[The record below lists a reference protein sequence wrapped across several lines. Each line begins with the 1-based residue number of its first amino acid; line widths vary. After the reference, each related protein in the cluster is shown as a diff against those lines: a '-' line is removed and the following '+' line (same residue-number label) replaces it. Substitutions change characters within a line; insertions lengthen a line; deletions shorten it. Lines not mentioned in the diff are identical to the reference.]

1 VHQEDNDMSLKNLT
15 GKHLTLED
23 REYIQAA
30 LERGI
35 PLADMADRLR
45 KDPTTISKEIKR
57 NRVIGTS
64 EFNGLGGK
72 CQNHSICR
80 KRYLCDTKCD
90 RLCKRCTHSNCYKI
104 CAEYLEKTCSRLSRY
119 PHVCN
124 GCENRATCRL
134 RKIHYRARIAN
145 EKYKDTL
152 ITSREGIDLSQHELV
167 HLDELISPLVM
178 KGQSLKHIHAHHQL
192 EIGCSQRTLYNY
204 FEWNL
209 FTARNIDLP
218 RKVKMKPRKKNKEG
232 SGKPQQYRE
241 GRTYEDFL
249 AFTLANPDVPVV
261 EMDTVHGTRSGKVI
275 LTLFFR
281 NTGLMIGILLNHCTQ
296 ECVLEAIDWL
306 YEKLGEKIFESTFPV
321 LLTDNGSEFKIP
333 PEIETTED
341 GCIRTKVFYCDPM
354 ASYQKPHIEKNH
366 EFIRY
371 VLPKGRTFKNL
382 TQEKVTL
389 MMNHINS
396 TVRASLND
404 QTPWRLAQLLMNDS
418 VLEALSLKEIPA
430 NEVHLKPALIK

>member
-1 VHQEDNDMSLKNLT
+1 MSLKNLT

-35 PLADMADRLR
+35 PLSDMADRLR
-45 KDPTTISKEIKR
+45 KDPSTISKEIKR

-64 EFNGLGGK
+64 EFNGFGGK
-72 CQNHSICR
+72 CQNHSICQ
-80 KRYLCDTKCD
+80 KKHLCDTKCNQ
-90 RLCKRCTHSNCYKI
+90 LCKRCKHTNCYKI
-104 CAEYLEKTCSRLSRY
+104 CSDYVEKNCIRLTRY

-124 GCENRATCRL
+124 GCENRTTCRL

-145 EKYKDTL
+145 ERYKDTL
-152 ITSREGIDLSQHELV
+152 STSREGIDLSQKEFN

-178 KGQSLKHIHAHHQL
+178 RGQSLKHIHAHHQS

-232 SGKPQQYRE
+232 NRNLQQYRE

-249 AFTLANPDVPVV
+249 AFTLVNPDIPVV
-261 EMDTVHGTRSGKVI
+261 QMDTVHGTRSGKVI
-275 LTLFFR
+275 MTLFFR
-281 NTGLMIGILLNHCTQ
+281 NTGLMVGILLKHCTQ

-306 YEKLGEKIFESTFPV
+306 HEELGDTVFQNTFPV
-321 LLTDNGSEFKIP
+321 ILTDNGSEFKM
-333 PEIETTED
+333 PEKIECTED

-366 EFIRY
+366 EFMRY

-396 TVRASLND
+396 TARASLND
-404 QTPWRLAQLLMNDS
+404 KTPWELAQLLMNHS
-418 VLEALSLKEIPA
+418 LLEVLSLEEIPA
-430 NEVHLKPALIK
+430 DEVHLKPALLK

>member
-1 VHQEDNDMSLKNLT
+1 MSLKNLT
-15 GKHLTLED
+15 GKHLNLED

-35 PLADMADRLR
+35 SLADMADRLR

-57 NRVIGTS
+57 NRVFGNS
-64 EFNGLGGK
+64 EFNGFGGK
-72 CQNHSICR
+72 CQRHSICQ
-80 KRYLCDTKCD
+80 KRNLCDTKCD
-90 RLCKRCTHSNCYKI
+90 RLCKRCNHTNCYKI
-104 CAEYLEKTCSRLSRY
+104 CAEYTEKTCSRLSRY

-124 GCENRATCRL
+124 GCENRVTCRL
-134 RKIHYRARIAN
+134 LKIYYRARIAN

-152 ITSREGIDLSQHELV
+152 SNSREGIDFSQHEFV
-167 HLDELISPLVM
+167 HLDELVSPLLLR
-178 KGQSLKHIHAHHQL
+178 GQSLKHIHENHQS

-218 RKVKMKPRKKNKEG
+218 RKVKMKPRKKTKEG
-232 SGKPQQYRE
+232 SVKSQQYRE

-249 AFTLANPDVPVV
+249 AFTSANQDVSIV

-275 LTLFFR
+275 MTLFFR
-281 NTGLMIGILLNHCTQ
+281 KTGLMVGILLEHCTQ

-306 YEKLGEKIFESTFPV
+306 YEKLGDTVFQDTFPV
-321 LLTDNGSEFKIP
+321 ILTDNGSEFKMP
-333 PEIETTED
+333 LEIESTED

-366 EFIRY
+366 EYIRY
-371 VLPKGRTFKNL
+371 VLPKGKTLKNL
-382 TQEKVTL
+382 TQEKVT
-389 MMNHINS
+389 MIMNHINS
-396 TVRASLND
+396 TARASLGGKS
-404 QTPWRLAQLLMNDS
+404 PWELAKLLMDQS
-418 VLEALSLKEIPA
+418 FLDALSLVGIPA
-430 NEVHLKPALIK
+430 DEVHLKPALIK

>member
-1 VHQEDNDMSLKNLT
+1 MHQEDNDMSLKNLT
-15 GKHLTLED
+15 GKHLTIED

-35 PLADMADRLR
+35 PLGDMADRLR

-64 EFNGLGGK
+64 EFNGFGGK

-80 KRYLCDTKCD
+80 KQHLCDTKCD

-104 CAEYLEKTCSRLSRY
+104 CTEYLEKTCSRLIRY

-134 RKIHYRARIAN
+134 RKIHYRAKIAN

-152 ITSREGIDLSQHELV
+152 ITSRKGIDLSQHELA

-178 KGQSLKHIHAHHQL
+178 KGQSLKHIHAHHEL

-218 RKVKMKPRKKNKEG
+218 RKVRMKPRKKSENG
-232 SGKPQQYRE
+232 NRKPQQHRE

-281 NTGLMIGILLNHCTQ
+281 NTGLMIGILLDHCTQ

-321 LLTDNGSEFKIP
+321 LLTDNGSEFKMP
-333 PEIETTED
+333 LAIETTED

-396 TVRASLND
+396 TVRASRND
-404 QTPWRLAQLLMNDS
+404 QTPWRLAQLLMKDS

-430 NEVHLKPALIK
+430 NEVHLKPALLK